1 MAYALYAPCL
11 LIAAISITLKENVI
25 STQHLPLVI
34 AGPIVRKVTSNL
46 CYIWVVTSSADAPS
60 LTLSHDEAPIDGDR
74 QSETICVGTHAF
86 IHLLSFS
93 ASKPFS
99 DCARISYQLH
109 FDNEEQQARWHKE
122 QQALLY
128 TGQSTLSFHFT
139 ETPKTIL
146 HGSCRKPHFHSDD
159 ALAQVDT
166 LHEHAFKQKSSFPDL
181 LLMTGDQIYADDVAG
196 PMLKAI
202 HSVIARLGLFHETL
216 EGAVVSNTQELATH
230 PHGYYEREQLL
241 PQISTNTVLS
251 SLFFGAKKKPVFTSV
266 NAQNHLIGSAEIIAM
281 YLLVWSDTLWAEI
294 TIDNDGIPDKYSATF
309 DKENEALKGFVK
321 QLPQVRRALAHIPTY
336 MIFDDHDVT
345 DDWNLTRG
353 WEQEVYGNPLSKR
366 MIGNALIGYLL
377 CQGWGN
383 APKKVTALI
392 EKVKQSTGEQ
402 GIAQHDEIIDDL
414 LDFDQWHYRLD
425 TTPPIEVLD
434 TRTQRWRSESDMNK
448 PSGLMDWE
456 ALCDFQHSII
466 GKESVIVVSAA
477 PIYGVKVIE
486 AIQKVFTF
494 FGKALTVDAENWMAH
509 KGTANVMLN
518 IFRHYKT
525 PPEFIILSGD
535 VHYSFVY
542 DVRLRFRRNSPH
554 ITQFTCSGLK
564 NAFPDGLIKWLD
576 RLNRILYRSKSPLNL
591 FTRRRNMSV
600 KAREPSMGYGELFN
614 GCAIGVLKIS
624 HKNTDVQCK
633 ALLSN
638 GKEVEFPT
646 SKND

>member
-1 MAYALYAPCL
+1 MP
-11 LIAAISITLKENVI
+11 
-25 STQHLPLVI
+25 QVI
-34 AGPIVRKVTSNL
+34 AGPIVRKVTSTE
-46 CYIWVVTSSADAPS
+46 CHIWVVTSNADSPALNLSANEVVVS
-60 LTLSHDEAPIDGDR
+60 GNCQR
-74 QSETICVGTHAF
+74 ETIRVGKYAF
-86 IHLLSFS
+86 IHLLSFTS
-93 ASKPFS
+93 SEPFEDTARIGYSLSFS
-99 DCARISYQLH
+99 DDA
-109 FDNEEQQARWHKE
+109 QQASWENE
-122 QQALLY
+122 QRGLLY
-128 TGQSTLSFHFT
+128 DGQSSLCFHYT
-139 ETPKTIL
+139 ETPETIL

-159 ALAQVDT
+159 ALAQVDV
-166 LHEHAFKQKSSFPDL
+166 LHKNAFKKQNDFPDL

-202 HSVIARLGLFHETL
+202 HSVIDRLGLYHEAL
-216 EGAVVSNTQELATH
+216 EGAVVTNTNELATH
-230 PHGYYEREQLL
+230 EHGYYEREQLL
-241 PQISTNTVLS
+241 PQIATNTVLS
-251 SLFFGAKKKPVFTSV
+251 SIFFGAKKKPVFTSV

-281 YLLVWSDTLWAEI
+281 YLLVWSDTLWADI
-294 TIDNDGIPDKYSATF
+294 NIDKDGIPPKYHVIF
-309 DKENEALKGFVK
+309 DKEHEALNGFVK

-383 APKKVTALI
+383 APKKVAPLI
-392 EKVKQSTGEQ
+392 AKVQESMGES
-402 GIAQHDEIIDDL
+402 GLNSHDEIIDEL

-434 TRTQRWRSESDMNK
+434 TRTQRWRSESNMNK

-509 KGTANVMLN
+509 KGTANVILN

-525 PPEFIILSGD
+525 PPDFIILSGD

-576 RLNRILYRSKSPLNL
+576 RLNRVLYRSKSPLNL

-600 KAREPSMGYGELFN
+600 KAREPSLGYGELFN

-624 HKNTDVQCK
+624 QKNTDVQCK

-638 GKEVEFPT
+638 GKEVEFPA
-646 SKND
+646 SKDD

>member
-1 MAYALYAPCL
+1 MP
-11 LIAAISITLKENVI
+11 
-25 STQHLPLVI
+25 QVI
-34 AGPIVRKVTSNL
+34 AGPIVRKVTSTE
-46 CYIWVVTSSADAPS
+46 CHIWVVTSNADSPTLNLSANEVVVS
-60 LTLSHDEAPIDGDR
+60 GNCQR
-74 QSETICVGTHAF
+74 ETIRVGKYAF
-86 IHLLSFS
+86 IHLLSFTS
-93 ASKPFS
+93 SEPFEDTARIGYSLSFS
-99 DCARISYQLH
+99 DDA
-109 FDNEEQQARWHKE
+109 QQASWENE
-122 QQALLY
+122 QRGLLY
-128 TGQSTLSFHFT
+128 DGQPSLCFHYT
-139 ETPKTIL
+139 ETPETIL

-159 ALAQVDT
+159 ALAQVDV
-166 LHEHAFKQKSSFPDL
+166 LHKIAFKKQNDFPDL

-202 HSVIARLGLFHETL
+202 HSVIDRLGLYHEAL
-216 EGAVVSNTQELATH
+216 EGAVVTNTNELATH
-230 PHGYYEREQLL
+230 EHGYYEREQLL
-241 PQISTNTVLS
+241 PQIATNTVLS
-251 SLFFGAKKKPVFTSV
+251 SIFFGAKKKPVFTSV

-281 YLLVWSDTLWAEI
+281 YLLVWSDTLWADI
-294 TIDNDGIPDKYSATF
+294 NIDKDGIPPKYHAIF
-309 DKENEALKGFVK
+309 DKEHEALNGFVK

-383 APKKVTALI
+383 APKKVAPLI
-392 EKVKQSTGEQ
+392 AKVQESMGES
-402 GIAQHDEIIDDL
+402 GLNSHDEIIDDL
-414 LDFDQWHYRLD
+414 LAFDQWHYRLD

-434 TRTQRWRSESDMNK
+434 TRTQRWRSESNMNK

-509 KGTANVMLN
+509 KGTANVILN

-525 PPEFIILSGD
+525 PPDFIILSGD

-576 RLNRILYRSKSPLNL
+576 RLNRVLYRSKSPLNL

-600 KAREPSMGYGELFN
+600 KAREPSLGYGELFN

-624 HKNTDVQCK
+624 QKNTDVQCK

-638 GKEVEFPT
+638 GKEVEFPA
-646 SKND
+646 SKDD

>member
-1 MAYALYAPCL
+1 MP
-11 LIAAISITLKENVI
+11 
-25 STQHLPLVI
+25 QVI
-34 AGPIVRKVTSNL
+34 AGPIVRKVTSTE
-46 CYIWVVTSSADAPS
+46 CHIWVVTSNADSPALNLSANEVVVS
-60 LTLSHDEAPIDGDR
+60 GNCQR
-74 QSETICVGTHAF
+74 ETIRVGKYAF
-86 IHLLSFS
+86 IHLLSFTS
-93 ASKPFS
+93 SEPFEDTARIGYSLSFS
-99 DCARISYQLH
+99 DDA
-109 FDNEEQQARWHKE
+109 QQASWENE
-122 QQALLY
+122 QRGLLY
-128 TGQSTLSFHFT
+128 DGQPSLCFHYT
-139 ETPKTIL
+139 ETPETIL

-159 ALAQVDT
+159 ALAQVDV
-166 LHEHAFKQKSSFPDL
+166 LHKNAFKKQNDFPDL

-202 HSVIARLGLFHETL
+202 HSVIDRLGLYHEAL
-216 EGAVVSNTQELATH
+216 EGAVVTNTNELATH
-230 PHGYYEREQLL
+230 EHGYYEREQLL
-241 PQISTNTVLS
+241 PQIATNTVLS
-251 SLFFGAKKKPVFTSV
+251 SIFFGAKKKPVFTSV

-281 YLLVWSDTLWAEI
+281 YLLVWSDTLWADI
-294 TIDNDGIPDKYSATF
+294 NIDKDGIPPKYHAIF
-309 DKENEALKGFVK
+309 DKEHEALNGFVK

-383 APKKVTALI
+383 APKKVAPLI
-392 EKVKQSTGEQ
+392 AKVQESMGES
-402 GIAQHDEIIDDL
+402 GLNSHDEIIDDL

-434 TRTQRWRSESDMNK
+434 TRTQRWRSESNMNK

-509 KGTANVMLN
+509 KGTANVILN

-525 PPEFIILSGD
+525 PPDFIILSGD

-576 RLNRILYRSKSPLNL
+576 RLNRVLYRSKSPLNL

-600 KAREPSMGYGELFN
+600 KAREPSLGYGELFN

-624 HKNTDVQCK
+624 QKNTDVQCK

-638 GKEVEFPT
+638 GNEVEFPA
-646 SKND
+646 SKDD

>member
-1 MAYALYAPCL
+1 
-11 LIAAISITLKENVI
+11 
-25 STQHLPLVI
+25 
-34 AGPIVRKVTSNL
+34 VTSTE
-46 CYIWVVTSSADAPS
+46 CHIWVVTSNADSPALNLSANEVVVS
-60 LTLSHDEAPIDGDR
+60 GNCQR
-74 QSETICVGTHAF
+74 ETIRVGKYAF
-86 IHLLSFS
+86 IHLLSFTS
-93 ASKPFS
+93 SEPFEDTARIGYSLSFS
-99 DCARISYQLH
+99 DDA
-109 FDNEEQQARWHKE
+109 QQASWEVE
-122 QQALLY
+122 QRGLLY
-128 TGQSTLSFHFT
+128 DGQSSLCFHYT
-139 ETPKTIL
+139 ETPETIL

-159 ALAQVDT
+159 ALAQVDV
-166 LHEHAFKQKSSFPDL
+166 LHKNAFKKQNDFPDL

-202 HSVIARLGLFHETL
+202 HSVIDRLGLYHEAL
-216 EGAVVSNTQELATH
+216 EGAVVTNTNELATH
-230 PHGYYEREQLL
+230 EHGYYEREQLL
-241 PQISTNTVLS
+241 PQIATNTVLS
-251 SLFFGAKKKPVFTSV
+251 SIFFGAKKKPVFTSV

-281 YLLVWSDTLWAEI
+281 YLLVWSDTLWADI
-294 TIDNDGIPDKYSATF
+294 NIDKDGIPPKYHAIF
-309 DKENEALKGFVK
+309 DKEHEALNGFVK

-383 APKKVTALI
+383 APKKVAPLI
-392 EKVKQSTGEQ
+392 AKVQESMGES
-402 GIAQHDEIIDDL
+402 GLNSHDEIIDDL

-434 TRTQRWRSESDMNK
+434 TRTQRWRSESNMNK

-466 GKESVIVVSAA
+466 GKKSVIVVSAA

-509 KGTANVMLN
+509 KGTANVILN

-525 PPEFIILSGD
+525 PPDFIILSGD

-576 RLNRILYRSKSPLNL
+576 RLNRVLYRSKSPLNL

-600 KAREPSMGYGELFN
+600 KAREPSLGYGELFN

-624 HKNTDVQCK
+624 QKNTDVQCK

-638 GKEVEFPT
+638 GKEVEFPA
-646 SKND
+646 SKDD

>member
-1 MAYALYAPCL
+1 
-11 LIAAISITLKENVI
+11 
-25 STQHLPLVI
+25 
-34 AGPIVRKVTSNL
+34 VTSTE
-46 CYIWVVTSSADAPS
+46 CHIWVVTSNADSPTLNLSANEVVVS
-60 LTLSHDEAPIDGDR
+60 GNCQR
-74 QSETICVGTHAF
+74 ETIRVGKYAF
-86 IHLLSFS
+86 IHLLSFTS
-93 ASKPFS
+93 SEPFEDTARIGYSLSFS
-99 DCARISYQLH
+99 DDA
-109 FDNEEQQARWHKE
+109 QQASWENE
-122 QQALLY
+122 QRGLLY
-128 TGQSTLSFHFT
+128 DGQSSLCFHYT
-139 ETPKTIL
+139 ETPETIL

-159 ALAQVDT
+159 ALAQVDV
-166 LHEHAFKQKSSFPDL
+166 LHKIAFKKQNDFPDL

-202 HSVIARLGLFHETL
+202 HSVIDRLGLYHEAL
-216 EGAVVSNTQELATH
+216 EGAVVTNTNELATH
-230 PHGYYEREQLL
+230 EHGYYEREQLL
-241 PQISTNTVLS
+241 PQIATNTVLS
-251 SLFFGAKKKPVFTSV
+251 SIFFGAKKKPVFTSV

-281 YLLVWSDTLWAEI
+281 YLLVWSDTLWADI
-294 TIDNDGIPDKYSATF
+294 NIDKDGIPPKYHAIF
-309 DKENEALKGFVK
+309 DKEHEALNGFVK

-383 APKKVTALI
+383 APKKVAPLI
-392 EKVKQSTGEQ
+392 AKVQESMGES
-402 GIAQHDEIIDDL
+402 GLNSHDEIIDEL

-434 TRTQRWRSESDMNK
+434 TRTQRWRSESNMNK

-509 KGTANVMLN
+509 KGTANVILN

-525 PPEFIILSGD
+525 PPDFIILSGD

-576 RLNRILYRSKSPLNL
+576 RLNRVLYRSKSPLNL

-600 KAREPSMGYGELFN
+600 KAREPSLGYGELFN

-624 HKNTDVQCK
+624 QKNTDVQCK

-638 GKEVEFPT
+638 GKEVEFPA
-646 SKND
+646 SKDD

>member
-1 MAYALYAPCL
+1 M
-11 LIAAISITLKENVI
+11 T
-25 STQHLPLVI
+25 STECH
-34 AGPIVRKVTSNL
+34 
-46 CYIWVVTSSADAPS
+46 IWVVTSNADSPTLNLSANEVVVS
-60 LTLSHDEAPIDGDR
+60 GNCQR
-74 QSETICVGTHAF
+74 ETIRVGKYAF
-86 IHLLSFS
+86 IHLLSFTS
-93 ASKPFS
+93 SEPFEDTARIGYSLSFS
-99 DCARISYQLH
+99 DDA
-109 FDNEEQQARWHKE
+109 QQASWENE
-122 QQALLY
+122 QRGLLY
-128 TGQSTLSFHFT
+128 DGQSSLCFHYT
-139 ETPKTIL
+139 ETPETIL

-159 ALAQVDT
+159 ALAQVDV
-166 LHEHAFKQKSSFPDL
+166 LHKNAFKKENDFPDL

-202 HSVIARLGLFHETL
+202 HSVIDRLGLYHEAL
-216 EGAVVSNTQELATH
+216 EGAVVTNTNELATH
-230 PHGYYEREQLL
+230 EHGYYEREQLL
-241 PQISTNTVLS
+241 PQIATNTVLS
-251 SLFFGAKKKPVFTSV
+251 SIFFGAKKKPVFTSV

-281 YLLVWSDTLWAEI
+281 YLLVWSDTLWADI
-294 TIDNDGIPDKYSATF
+294 NIDKDGIPPKYHAIF
-309 DKENEALKGFVK
+309 DKEHEALNGFVK

-383 APKKVTALI
+383 APKKVAPLI
-392 EKVKQSTGEQ
+392 AKVQESMGES
-402 GIAQHDEIIDDL
+402 GLNSHDEIIDEL

-434 TRTQRWRSESDMNK
+434 TRTQRWRSESNMNK

-509 KGTANVMLN
+509 KGTANVILN

-525 PPEFIILSGD
+525 PPDFIILSGD

-576 RLNRILYRSKSPLNL
+576 RLNRVLYRSKSPLNL

-600 KAREPSMGYGELFN
+600 KAREPSLGYGELFN

-624 HKNTDVQCK
+624 QKNTDVQCK

-638 GKEVEFPT
+638 GKEVEFPA
-646 SKND
+646 SKDD

>member
-1 MAYALYAPCL
+1 M
-11 LIAAISITLKENVI
+11 T
-25 STQHLPLVI
+25 STECH
-34 AGPIVRKVTSNL
+34 
-46 CYIWVVTSSADAPS
+46 IWVVTSNADSPTLNLSANEVVVS
-60 LTLSHDEAPIDGDR
+60 GNCQR
-74 QSETICVGTHAF
+74 ETIRVGKYAF
-86 IHLLSFS
+86 IHLLSFTS
-93 ASKPFS
+93 SEPFEDTARIGYSLSFS
-99 DCARISYQLH
+99 DDA
-109 FDNEEQQARWHKE
+109 QQASWENE
-122 QQALLY
+122 QRGLLY
-128 TGQSTLSFHFT
+128 DGQSSLCFHYT
-139 ETPKTIL
+139 ETPETIL

-159 ALAQVDT
+159 ALAQVDV
-166 LHEHAFKQKSSFPDL
+166 LHKIAFKKQNDFPDL

-202 HSVIARLGLFHETL
+202 HSVIDRLGLYHEAL
-216 EGAVVSNTQELATH
+216 EGAVVTNTNELATH
-230 PHGYYEREQLL
+230 EHGYYEREQLL
-241 PQISTNTVLS
+241 PQIATNTVLS
-251 SLFFGAKKKPVFTSV
+251 SIFFGAKKKPVFTSV

-281 YLLVWSDTLWAEI
+281 YLLVWSDTLWADI
-294 TIDNDGIPDKYSATF
+294 NIDKDGIPPKYHAIF
-309 DKENEALKGFVK
+309 DKEHEALNGFVK

-383 APKKVTALI
+383 APKKVAPLI
-392 EKVKQSTGEQ
+392 AKVQESMGES
-402 GIAQHDEIIDDL
+402 GLNSHDEIIDEL

-434 TRTQRWRSESDMNK
+434 TRTQRWRSESNMNK

-509 KGTANVMLN
+509 KGTANVILN

-525 PPEFIILSGD
+525 PPDFIILSGD

-576 RLNRILYRSKSPLNL
+576 RLNRVLYRSKSPLNL

-600 KAREPSMGYGELFN
+600 KAREPSLGYGELFN
-614 GCAIGVLKIS
+614 SCAIGVLKIS
-624 HKNTDVQCK
+624 QKNTDVQCK

-638 GKEVEFPT
+638 GKEVEFPA
-646 SKND
+646 SKDD

>member
-1 MAYALYAPCL
+1 VMQP
-11 LIAAISITLKENVI
+11 
-25 STQHLPLVI
+25 LPVVV
-34 AGPIVRKVTSNL
+34 AGPIVRRVTADK
-46 CYIWVVTSSADAPS
+46 CYVWLVSSVSDDISLSLHLADSA
-60 LTLSHDEAPIDGDR
+60 LSGASDC
-74 QSETICVGTHAF
+74 QSVQVGERAF
-86 IHLLSFS
+86 VHLLSFNS
-93 ASKPFS
+93 ENPFPENK
-99 DCARISYQLH
+99 RIQYNLH
-109 FDNEEQQARWHKE
+109 FTNNDNQQCWHSSL
-122 QQALLY
+122 QQLLY
-128 TGQSTLSFHFT
+128 SNCTSLHFHYT
-139 ETPKTIL
+139 SSPTTIL
-146 HGSCRKPHFHSDD
+146 HGSCRKPHFHDDD

-166 LHEHAFKQKSSFPDL
+166 LHEKAFKSDTNPPDL

-202 HSVIARLGLFHETL
+202 HNTIDLLGLFHETL
-216 EGAVVSNTQELATH
+216 TGAVVPHSSELAEH
-230 PHGYYEREQLL
+230 EFGFYQREQLL
-241 PQISTNTVLS
+241 PQIATNTVLS

-266 NAQNHLIGSAEIIAM
+266 NAQNHLISSAEIFAM
-281 YLLVWSDTLWAEI
+281 YILAWSDALWSHVS
-294 TIDNDGIPDKYSATF
+294 IDKSHVPNKYHNLF
-309 DKENEALKGFVK
+309 DKEHVAIKGFVE
-321 QLPQVRRALAHIPTY
+321 QLPAVRRALAHIPTY

-366 MIGNALIGYLL
+366 MVGNALLGYLI

-383 APKKVTALI
+383 AP
-392 EKVKQSTGEQ
+392 EKVKPLIEQLQSSIQQ
-402 GIAQHDEIIDDL
+402 GKLTKHDSMIDAL
-414 LDFDQWHYRLD
+414 LDFDQWHYRLE
-425 TTPPIEVLD
+425 TSPPIEVLD
-434 TRTQRWRSESDMNK
+434 TRTQRWRSESNMNK

-466 GKESVIVVSAA
+466 GKEAVIVVSAA

-564 NAFPDGLIKWLD
+564 NAFPDNLIKWLD
-576 RLNRILYRSKSPLNL
+576 RMNRVLYRSKSPLNF

-600 KAREPSMGYGELFN
+600 KPRHPSEGYGELFN
-614 GCAIGVLKIS
+614 GCALGVLKIS
-624 HKNTDVQCK
+624 HNGSEVQCK
-633 ALLSN
+633 ALLNN
-638 GKEVEFPT
+638 GKEVEFP
-646 SKND
+646 SSRDD

>member
-1 MAYALYAPCL
+1 M
-11 LIAAISITLKENVI
+11 T
-25 STQHLPLVI
+25 STECH
-34 AGPIVRKVTSNL
+34 
-46 CYIWVVTSSADAPS
+46 IWVVTSNADSPALNLSANEVVVS
-60 LTLSHDEAPIDGDR
+60 GNCQR
-74 QSETICVGTHAF
+74 ETIRVGKYAF
-86 IHLLSFS
+86 IHLLSFTS
-93 ASKPFS
+93 SEPFEDTARIGYSLSFS
-99 DCARISYQLH
+99 DDA
-109 FDNEEQQARWHKE
+109 QQASWENE
-122 QQALLY
+122 QRGLLY
-128 TGQSTLSFHFT
+128 DGQPSLCFHYT
-139 ETPKTIL
+139 ETPETIL

-159 ALAQVDT
+159 ALAQVDV
-166 LHEHAFKQKSSFPDL
+166 LHKNAFKKQNDFPDL

-202 HSVIARLGLFHETL
+202 HSVIDRLGLYHEAL
-216 EGAVVSNTQELATH
+216 EGAVVTNTNELATH
-230 PHGYYEREQLL
+230 EHGYYEREQLL
-241 PQISTNTVLS
+241 PQIATNTVLS
-251 SLFFGAKKKPVFTSV
+251 SIFFGAKKKPVFTSV

-281 YLLVWSDTLWAEI
+281 YLLVWSDTLWADI
-294 TIDNDGIPDKYSATF
+294 NIDKDGIPPKYHAIF
-309 DKENEALKGFVK
+309 DKEHEALNGFVK

-383 APKKVTALI
+383 APKKVAPLI
-392 EKVKQSTGEQ
+392 AKVQESMGES
-402 GIAQHDEIIDDL
+402 GLNSHDEIIDDL

-434 TRTQRWRSESDMNK
+434 TRTQRWRSESNMNK

-477 PIYGVKVIE
+477 PIYGAKVIE

-509 KGTANVMLN
+509 KGTANVILN

-525 PPEFIILSGD
+525 PPDFIILSGD

-576 RLNRILYRSKSPLNL
+576 RLNRVLYRSKSPLNL

-600 KAREPSMGYGELFN
+600 KAREPSLGYGELFN

-624 HKNTDVQCK
+624 QKNTDVQCK

-638 GKEVEFPT
+638 GKEVEFPA
-646 SKND
+646 SKDD

>member
-1 MAYALYAPCL
+1 M
-11 LIAAISITLKENVI
+11 T
-25 STQHLPLVI
+25 STECH
-34 AGPIVRKVTSNL
+34 
-46 CYIWVVTSSADAPS
+46 IWVVTSNADSPTLNLSANEVVVS
-60 LTLSHDEAPIDGDR
+60 GNCQR
-74 QSETICVGTHAF
+74 ETIRVGKYAF
-86 IHLLSFS
+86 IHLLSFTS
-93 ASKPFS
+93 SEPFEDTARIGYSLSFS
-99 DCARISYQLH
+99 DDA
-109 FDNEEQQARWHKE
+109 QQASWENE
-122 QQALLY
+122 QRGLLY
-128 TGQSTLSFHFT
+128 DGQSSLCFHYT
-139 ETPKTIL
+139 ETPETIL

-159 ALAQVDT
+159 ALAQVDV
-166 LHEHAFKQKSSFPDL
+166 LHKNAFKKQNDFPDL

-202 HSVIARLGLFHETL
+202 HSVIDRLGLYHEAL
-216 EGAVVSNTQELATH
+216 EGAVVTNTNELATH
-230 PHGYYEREQLL
+230 EHGYYEREQLL
-241 PQISTNTVLS
+241 PQIATNTVLS
-251 SLFFGAKKKPVFTSV
+251 SIFFGAKKKPVFTSV

-281 YLLVWSDTLWAEI
+281 YLLVWSDTLWADI
-294 TIDNDGIPDKYSATF
+294 NIDKDGIPPKYHAIF
-309 DKENEALKGFVK
+309 DKEHEALNGFVK

-383 APKKVTALI
+383 APKKVAPLI
-392 EKVKQSTGEQ
+392 AKVQESMGES
-402 GIAQHDEIIDDL
+402 GLNSHDELIDDL

-434 TRTQRWRSESDMNK
+434 TRTQRWRSESNMNK

-509 KGTANVMLN
+509 KGTANVILN

-525 PPEFIILSGD
+525 PPDFIILSGD

-576 RLNRILYRSKSPLNL
+576 RLNRVLYRSKSPLNL

-600 KAREPSMGYGELFN
+600 KAREPSLGYGELFN

-624 HKNTDVQCK
+624 QKNTDVQCK

-638 GKEVEFPT
+638 GKEVEFPA
-646 SKND
+646 SKDD

>member
-1 MAYALYAPCL
+1 MP
-11 LIAAISITLKENVI
+11 
-25 STQHLPLVI
+25 QVI
-34 AGPIVRKVTSNL
+34 AGPIVRKVTSTE
-46 CYIWVVTSSADAPS
+46 CHIWVVTSNADSPALNLSANEVVVS
-60 LTLSHDEAPIDGDR
+60 GNCQR
-74 QSETICVGTHAF
+74 ETIRVGKYAF
-86 IHLLSFS
+86 IHLLSFTS
-93 ASKPFS
+93 SEPFEDTARIGYSLSFS
-99 DCARISYQLH
+99 DDA
-109 FDNEEQQARWHKE
+109 QQASWENE
-122 QQALLY
+122 QRGLLY
-128 TGQSTLSFHFT
+128 DGQSSLCFHYT
-139 ETPKTIL
+139 ETPETIL

-159 ALAQVDT
+159 ALAQVDV
-166 LHEHAFKQKSSFPDL
+166 LHKNAFKKQNDFPDL

-202 HSVIARLGLFHETL
+202 HSVIDRLGLYHEAL
-216 EGAVVSNTQELATH
+216 EGAVVTNTNELATH
-230 PHGYYEREQLL
+230 EHGYYEREQLL
-241 PQISTNTVLS
+241 PQIATNTVLS
-251 SLFFGAKKKPVFTSV
+251 SIFFGAKKKPVFTSV

-281 YLLVWSDTLWAEI
+281 YLLVWSDTLWADI
-294 TIDNDGIPDKYSATF
+294 NIDKDGIPPKYHAIF
-309 DKENEALKGFVK
+309 DKEHEALNGFVK

-383 APKKVTALI
+383 APKKVAPLI
-392 EKVKQSTGEQ
+392 AKVQESMGES
-402 GIAQHDEIIDDL
+402 GLNSHDEIIDDL

-434 TRTQRWRSESDMNK
+434 TRTQRWRSESNMNK

-466 GKESVIVVSAA
+466 GKKSVIVVSAA

-509 KGTANVMLN
+509 KGTANVILN

-525 PPEFIILSGD
+525 PPDFIILSGD

-576 RLNRILYRSKSPLNL
+576 RLNRVLYRSKSPLNL

-600 KAREPSMGYGELFN
+600 KAREPSLGYGELFN

-624 HKNTDVQCK
+624 QKTTDVQCK

-638 GKEVEFPT
+638 GKEVEFPA
-646 SKND
+646 SKDD

>member
-1 MAYALYAPCL
+1 M
-11 LIAAISITLKENVI
+11 T
-25 STQHLPLVI
+25 STECH
-34 AGPIVRKVTSNL
+34 
-46 CYIWVVTSSADAPS
+46 IWVVTSNADSPTLNLSANEVVVS
-60 LTLSHDEAPIDGDR
+60 GNCQR
-74 QSETICVGTHAF
+74 ETIRVGKYAF
-86 IHLLSFS
+86 IHLLSFTS
-93 ASKPFS
+93 SEPFEDTARIGYSLSFS
-99 DCARISYQLH
+99 DDA
-109 FDNEEQQARWHKE
+109 QQASWENE
-122 QQALLY
+122 QRGLLY
-128 TGQSTLSFHFT
+128 DGQSSLCFHYT
-139 ETPKTIL
+139 ETPETIL

-159 ALAQVDT
+159 ALAQVDV
-166 LHEHAFKQKSSFPDL
+166 LHKNAFKKENDFPDL

-202 HSVIARLGLFHETL
+202 HSVIDRLGLYHEAL
-216 EGAVVSNTQELATH
+216 EGAVVTNTNELATH
-230 PHGYYEREQLL
+230 EHGYYEREQLL
-241 PQISTNTVLS
+241 PQIATNTVLS
-251 SLFFGAKKKPVFTSV
+251 SIFFGAKKKPVFTSV

-281 YLLVWSDTLWAEI
+281 YLLVWSDTLWADI
-294 TIDNDGIPDKYSATF
+294 NIDKDGIPPKYHAIF
-309 DKENEALKGFVK
+309 DKEHEALNGFVK

-383 APKKVTALI
+383 APKKVAPLI
-392 EKVKQSTGEQ
+392 AKVQESMGES
-402 GIAQHDEIIDDL
+402 GLNSHDEIIDDL

-434 TRTQRWRSESDMNK
+434 TRTQRWRSESNMNK

-509 KGTANVMLN
+509 KGTANVILN

-525 PPEFIILSGD
+525 PPDFIILSGD

-576 RLNRILYRSKSPLNL
+576 RLNRVLYRSKSPLNL

-600 KAREPSMGYGELFN
+600 KAREPSLGYGELFN

-624 HKNTDVQCK
+624 QKNTDVQCK

-638 GKEVEFPT
+638 GNEVEFPA
-646 SKND
+646 SKDD

>member
-1 MAYALYAPCL
+1 M
-11 LIAAISITLKENVI
+11 T
-25 STQHLPLVI
+25 STECH
-34 AGPIVRKVTSNL
+34 
-46 CYIWVVTSSADAPS
+46 IWVVTSNADSPTLNLSANEVVVS
-60 LTLSHDEAPIDGDR
+60 GNCQR
-74 QSETICVGTHAF
+74 ETIRVGKYAF
-86 IHLLSFS
+86 IHLLSFTS
-93 ASKPFS
+93 SEPFKDTARIGYSLSFS
-99 DCARISYQLH
+99 DDA
-109 FDNEEQQARWHKE
+109 QQASWENE
-122 QQALLY
+122 QRGLLY
-128 TGQSTLSFHFT
+128 DGQSSLCFHYT
-139 ETPKTIL
+139 ETPETIL

-159 ALAQVDT
+159 ALAQVDV
-166 LHEHAFKQKSSFPDL
+166 LHKNAFKKENDFPDL

-202 HSVIARLGLFHETL
+202 HSVIDRLGLYHEAL
-216 EGAVVSNTQELATH
+216 EGAVVTNTNELATH
-230 PHGYYEREQLL
+230 EHGYYEREQLL
-241 PQISTNTVLS
+241 PQIATNTVLS
-251 SLFFGAKKKPVFTSV
+251 SIFFGAKKKPVFTSV

-281 YLLVWSDTLWAEI
+281 YLLVWSDTLWADI
-294 TIDNDGIPDKYSATF
+294 NIDKDGIPPKYHAIF
-309 DKENEALKGFVK
+309 DKEHEALNGFVK

-383 APKKVTALI
+383 APKKVAPLI
-392 EKVKQSTGEQ
+392 AKVQESMGES
-402 GIAQHDEIIDDL
+402 GLNSHDEIIDDL

-434 TRTQRWRSESDMNK
+434 TRTQRWRSESNMNK

-509 KGTANVMLN
+509 KGTANVILN

-525 PPEFIILSGD
+525 PPDFIILSGD

-576 RLNRILYRSKSPLNL
+576 RLNRVLYRSKSPLNL

-600 KAREPSMGYGELFN
+600 KAREPSLGYGELFN

-624 HKNTDVQCK
+624 QKTTDVQCK

-638 GKEVEFPT
+638 GKEVEFPA
-646 SKND
+646 SKDD

>member
-1 MAYALYAPCL
+1 MP
-11 LIAAISITLKENVI
+11 
-25 STQHLPLVI
+25 QVI
-34 AGPIVRKVTSNL
+34 AGPIVRKVTSTE
-46 CYIWVVTSSADAPS
+46 CHIWVVTSNADSPALNLSANEVVVS
-60 LTLSHDEAPIDGDR
+60 GNCQR
-74 QSETICVGTHAF
+74 ETIRVGKYAF
-86 IHLLSFS
+86 IHLLSFTS
-93 ASKPFS
+93 SEPFEDTARIGYSLSFS
-99 DCARISYQLH
+99 DDA
-109 FDNEEQQARWHKE
+109 QQASWENE
-122 QQALLY
+122 QRGLLY
-128 TGQSTLSFHFT
+128 DGQSSLCFHYT
-139 ETPKTIL
+139 ETPETIL

-159 ALAQVDT
+159 ALAQVDV
-166 LHEHAFKQKSSFPDL
+166 LHKNAFKKQNDFPDL

-202 HSVIARLGLFHETL
+202 HSVIDRLGLYHEAL
-216 EGAVVSNTQELATH
+216 EGAVVTNTNELATH
-230 PHGYYEREQLL
+230 EHGYYEREQLL
-241 PQISTNTVLS
+241 PQIATNTVLS
-251 SLFFGAKKKPVFTSV
+251 SIFFGAKKKPVFTSV

-281 YLLVWSDTLWAEI
+281 YLLVWSDTLLADI
-294 TIDNDGIPDKYSATF
+294 NIDKDGIPPKYHAIF
-309 DKENEALKGFVK
+309 DKEHEALNGFVK

-353 WEQEVYGNPLSKR
+353 CEQEVYGNPLSKR

-383 APKKVTALI
+383 APKKVAPLI
-392 EKVKQSTGEQ
+392 AKVQESMGES
-402 GIAQHDEIIDDL
+402 GLNSHDEIIDDL

-434 TRTQRWRSESDMNK
+434 TRTQRWRSESNMNK

-509 KGTANVMLN
+509 KGTANVILN

-525 PPEFIILSGD
+525 PPDFIILSGD

-576 RLNRILYRSKSPLNL
+576 RLNRVLYRSKSPLNL

-600 KAREPSMGYGELFN
+600 KAREPSLGYGELFN

-624 HKNTDVQCK
+624 QKNTDVQCK

-638 GKEVEFPT
+638 GKEVEFPA
-646 SKND
+646 SKDD

>member
-1 MAYALYAPCL
+1 
-11 LIAAISITLKENVI
+11 
-25 STQHLPLVI
+25 
-34 AGPIVRKVTSNL
+34 VTSTE
-46 CYIWVVTSSADAPS
+46 CHIWVVTSNADSPALNLSANEVVVS
-60 LTLSHDEAPIDGDR
+60 GNCQR
-74 QSETICVGTHAF
+74 ETIRVGKYAF
-86 IHLLSFS
+86 IHLLSFTS
-93 ASKPFS
+93 SEPFEDTARIGYSLSFS
-99 DCARISYQLH
+99 DDA
-109 FDNEEQQARWHKE
+109 QQASWENE
-122 QQALLY
+122 QRGLLY
-128 TGQSTLSFHFT
+128 DGQPSLCFHYT
-139 ETPKTIL
+139 ETPETIL

-159 ALAQVDT
+159 ALAQVDV
-166 LHEHAFKQKSSFPDL
+166 LHKNAFKKQNDFPDL

-202 HSVIARLGLFHETL
+202 HSVIDRLGLYHEAL
-216 EGAVVSNTQELATH
+216 EGAVVTNTNELATH
-230 PHGYYEREQLL
+230 EHGYYEREQLL
-241 PQISTNTVLS
+241 PQIATNTVLS
-251 SLFFGAKKKPVFTSV
+251 SIFFGAKKKPVFTSV

-281 YLLVWSDTLWAEI
+281 YLLVWSDTLWADI
-294 TIDNDGIPDKYSATF
+294 NIDKDGIPPKYHAIF
-309 DKENEALKGFVK
+309 DKEHEALNGFVK

-383 APKKVTALI
+383 APKKVAPLI
-392 EKVKQSTGEQ
+392 AKVQESMGES
-402 GIAQHDEIIDDL
+402 GLNSHDEIIDDL

-434 TRTQRWRSESDMNK
+434 TRTQRWRSESNMNK

-466 GKESVIVVSAA
+466 GKKSVIVVSAA

-509 KGTANVMLN
+509 KGTANVILN

-525 PPEFIILSGD
+525 PPDFIILSGD

-576 RLNRILYRSKSPLNL
+576 RLNRVLYRSKSPLNL

-600 KAREPSMGYGELFN
+600 KAREPSLGYGELFN

-624 HKNTDVQCK
+624 QKNTDVQCK

-638 GKEVEFPT
+638 GKEVEFPA
-646 SKND
+646 SKDD

>member
-1 MAYALYAPCL
+1 MP
-11 LIAAISITLKENVI
+11 
-25 STQHLPLVI
+25 QVI
-34 AGPIVRKVTSNL
+34 AGPIVRKVTSTE
-46 CYIWVVTSSADAPS
+46 CHIWVVTSNADSPTLNLSANEVVVS
-60 LTLSHDEAPIDGDR
+60 GNCQR
-74 QSETICVGTHAF
+74 ETIRVGKYAF
-86 IHLLSFS
+86 IHLLSFTS
-93 ASKPFS
+93 SEPFEDTARIGYSLSFS
-99 DCARISYQLH
+99 DDA
-109 FDNEEQQARWHKE
+109 QQASWENE
-122 QQALLY
+122 QRGLLY
-128 TGQSTLSFHFT
+128 DGQSSLCFHYT
-139 ETPKTIL
+139 ETPETIL

-159 ALAQVDT
+159 ALAQVDV
-166 LHEHAFKQKSSFPDL
+166 LHKNAFKKQNDFPDL

-202 HSVIARLGLFHETL
+202 HSVIDRLGLYHEAL
-216 EGAVVSNTQELATH
+216 EGAVVTNTNELATH
-230 PHGYYEREQLL
+230 EHGYYEREQLL
-241 PQISTNTVLS
+241 PQIATNTVLS
-251 SLFFGAKKKPVFTSV
+251 SIFFGAKKKPVFTSV

-281 YLLVWSDTLWAEI
+281 YLLVWSDTLWADI
-294 TIDNDGIPDKYSATF
+294 NIDKDGIPPKYHAIF
-309 DKENEALKGFVK
+309 DKEHEALNGFVK

-383 APKKVTALI
+383 APKKVAPLI
-392 EKVKQSTGEQ
+392 AKVQESMGES
-402 GIAQHDEIIDDL
+402 GLKSHDEIIDDL

-434 TRTQRWRSESDMNK
+434 TRTQRWRSEYNMNK

-509 KGTANVMLN
+509 KGTANVILN

-525 PPEFIILSGD
+525 PPDFIILSGD

-576 RLNRILYRSKSPLNL
+576 RLNRVLYRSKSPLNL

-600 KAREPSMGYGELFN
+600 KAREPSLGYGELFN

-624 HKNTDVQCK
+624 QKNTDVQCK

-638 GKEVEFPT
+638 GKEVEFPA
-646 SKND
+646 SKDD

>member
-1 MAYALYAPCL
+1 MP
-11 LIAAISITLKENVI
+11 
-25 STQHLPLVI
+25 QVI
-34 AGPIVRKVTSNL
+34 AGPIVRKVTSTE
-46 CYIWVVTSSADAPS
+46 CHIWVVTSNADSPTLNLSANEVVVS
-60 LTLSHDEAPIDGDR
+60 GNCQR
-74 QSETICVGTHAF
+74 ETIRVGKYAF
-86 IHLLSFS
+86 IHLLSFTS
-93 ASKPFS
+93 SEPFEDTARIGYSLSFS
-99 DCARISYQLH
+99 DDA
-109 FDNEEQQARWHKE
+109 QQASWENE
-122 QQALLY
+122 QRGLLY
-128 TGQSTLSFHFT
+128 DGQSSLCFHYT
-139 ETPKTIL
+139 ETPETIL

-159 ALAQVDT
+159 ALAQVDV
-166 LHEHAFKQKSSFPDL
+166 LHKNAFKKQNDFPDL

-202 HSVIARLGLFHETL
+202 HSVIDRLGLYHEAL
-216 EGAVVSNTQELATH
+216 EGAVVTNTNELATH
-230 PHGYYEREQLL
+230 EHGYYEREQLL
-241 PQISTNTVLS
+241 PQIATNTVLS
-251 SLFFGAKKKPVFTSV
+251 SIFFGAKKKPVFTSV

-281 YLLVWSDTLWAEI
+281 YLLVWSDTLWADI
-294 TIDNDGIPDKYSATF
+294 NIDKDGIPPKYHAIF
-309 DKENEALKGFVK
+309 DKEHESLNGFVK

-383 APKKVTALI
+383 APKKVAPLI
-392 EKVKQSTGEQ
+392 AKVQESMGES
-402 GIAQHDEIIDDL
+402 GLNSHDEIIDEL

-434 TRTQRWRSESDMNK
+434 TRTQRWRSESNMNK

-509 KGTANVMLN
+509 KGTANVILN

-525 PPEFIILSGD
+525 PPDFIILSGD

-576 RLNRILYRSKSPLNL
+576 RLNRVLYRSKSPLNL

-600 KAREPSMGYGELFN
+600 KAREPSLGYGELFN

-624 HKNTDVQCK
+624 QKNTDVQCK

-638 GKEVEFPT
+638 GNEVEFPA
-646 SKND
+646 SKDD

>member
-1 MAYALYAPCL
+1 MP
-11 LIAAISITLKENVI
+11 
-25 STQHLPLVI
+25 QVI
-34 AGPIVRKVTSNL
+34 AGPIVRKVTSTE
-46 CYIWVVTSSADAPS
+46 CHIWVVTSNADSPALNLSANEVVVS
-60 LTLSHDEAPIDGDR
+60 GNCQR
-74 QSETICVGTHAF
+74 ETIRVGKYAF
-86 IHLLSFS
+86 IHLLSFTS
-93 ASKPFS
+93 SEPFEDTARIGYSLSFS
-99 DCARISYQLH
+99 DDA
-109 FDNEEQQARWHKE
+109 QQASWENE
-122 QQALLY
+122 QRGLLY
-128 TGQSTLSFHFT
+128 DGQSSLCFHYT
-139 ETPKTIL
+139 ETPETIL

-159 ALAQVDT
+159 ALAQVDV
-166 LHEHAFKQKSSFPDL
+166 LHKNAFKKQNDFPDL

-202 HSVIARLGLFHETL
+202 HSVIDRLGLYHEAL
-216 EGAVVSNTQELATH
+216 EGAVVTNTNELATH
-230 PHGYYEREQLL
+230 EHGYYEREQLL
-241 PQISTNTVLS
+241 PQIATNTVLS
-251 SLFFGAKKKPVFTSV
+251 SIFFGAKKKPVFTSV

-281 YLLVWSDTLWAEI
+281 YLLVWSDTLWADI
-294 TIDNDGIPDKYSATF
+294 NIDKDGIPPKYHAIF
-309 DKENEALKGFVK
+309 DKEHEALNGFVK

-383 APKKVTALI
+383 APKKVAPLI
-392 EKVKQSTGEQ
+392 AKVQKSMGES
-402 GIAQHDEIIDDL
+402 GLNSHDEIIDDL

-434 TRTQRWRSESDMNK
+434 TRTQRWRSESNMNK

-466 GKESVIVVSAA
+466 GKKSVIVVSAA

-509 KGTANVMLN
+509 KGTANVILN

-525 PPEFIILSGD
+525 PPDFIILSGD

-576 RLNRILYRSKSPLNL
+576 RLNRVLYRSKSPLNL

-600 KAREPSMGYGELFN
+600 KAREPSLGYGELFN

-624 HKNTDVQCK
+624 QKNTDVQCK

-638 GKEVEFPT
+638 GKEVEFPA
-646 SKND
+646 SKDD

>member
-1 MAYALYAPCL
+1 MP
-11 LIAAISITLKENVI
+11 
-25 STQHLPLVI
+25 QVI
-34 AGPIVRKVTSNL
+34 AGPIVRKVTSTE
-46 CYIWVVTSSADAPS
+46 CHIWVVTSNADSPALNLSANEVVVS
-60 LTLSHDEAPIDGDR
+60 GNCQR
-74 QSETICVGTHAF
+74 ETIRVGKYAF
-86 IHLLSFS
+86 IHLLSFTS
-93 ASKPFS
+93 SEPFEDTARIGYSLSFS
-99 DCARISYQLH
+99 DDA
-109 FDNEEQQARWHKE
+109 QQASWENE
-122 QQALLY
+122 QRGLLY
-128 TGQSTLSFHFT
+128 DGQSSLCFHYT
-139 ETPKTIL
+139 ETPETIL

-159 ALAQVDT
+159 ALAQVDV
-166 LHEHAFKQKSSFPDL
+166 LHKNAFKKQNDFPDL

-202 HSVIARLGLFHETL
+202 HSVIDRLGLYHEAL
-216 EGAVVSNTQELATH
+216 EGAVVTNTNELATH
-230 PHGYYEREQLL
+230 EHGYYEREQLL
-241 PQISTNTVLS
+241 PQIATNTVLS
-251 SLFFGAKKKPVFTSV
+251 SIFFGAKKKPVFTSV

-281 YLLVWSDTLWAEI
+281 YLLVWSDTLWADI
-294 TIDNDGIPDKYSATF
+294 NIDKDGIPPKYHAIF
-309 DKENEALKGFVK
+309 DKEHEALNGFVK

-383 APKKVTALI
+383 APKKVAPLI
-392 EKVKQSTGEQ
+392 AKVQESMGES
-402 GIAQHDEIIDDL
+402 GLNSHDELIDDL

-434 TRTQRWRSESDMNK
+434 TRTQRWRSESNMNK

-509 KGTANVMLN
+509 KGTANVILN

-525 PPEFIILSGD
+525 PPDFIILSGD

-576 RLNRILYRSKSPLNL
+576 RLNRVLYRSKSPLNL

-600 KAREPSMGYGELFN
+600 KAREPSLGYGELFN

-624 HKNTDVQCK
+624 QKNTDVQCK

-638 GKEVEFPT
+638 GKEVEFPA
-646 SKND
+646 SKDD

>member
-1 MAYALYAPCL
+1 M
-11 LIAAISITLKENVI
+11 SEESVI
-25 STQHLPLVI
+25 STQQLPQVI
-34 AGPIVRKVTSNL
+34 AGPIVRKVTSNSCHVWL
-46 CYIWVVTSSADAPS
+46 VSSNADAPS
-60 LTLSHDEAPIDGDR
+60 LSLSHGDSVLAGDS
-74 QSETICVGTHAF
+74 QSDTVRVGKHAF
-86 IHLLSFS
+86 IHLVTFS
-93 ASKPFS
+93 ASTSFE
-99 DCARISYQLH
+99 DRERINYKLIFNDH
-109 FDNEEQQARWHKE
+109 QQQNAWEKE
-122 QQALLY
+122 QRALLY
-128 TGQSTLSFHFT
+128 KDQASLSFHYT
-139 ETPKTIL
+139 GTPETIL
-146 HGSCRKPHFHSDD
+146 HGSCRKPHFHGDD
-159 ALAQVDT
+159 ALVQVDN
-166 LHEHAFKQKSSFPDL
+166 LHKIAFEENASFPDL

-202 HSVIARLGLFHETL
+202 HCVIARLGLYHEAL
-216 EGAVVSNTQELATH
+216 EGAVVNNTSDLATH
-230 PHGYYEREQLL
+230 EHGFYEREQLL
-241 PQISTNTVLS
+241 PQIATNTVLS
-251 SLFFGAKKKPVFTSV
+251 SIFFGAKKKPVFTSV

-281 YLLVWSDTLWAEI
+281 YLLVWSDTLWPDI
-294 TIDNDGIPDKYSATF
+294 VIDKDGIPEKYNAIF
-309 DKENEALKGFVK
+309 DKENEALTGFVK
-321 QLPQVRRALAHIPTY
+321 PLLQVRRALAHVPTY

-383 APKKVTALI
+383 APEKVTSLI
-392 EKVKQSTGEQ
+392 QKVKASLDKQ
-402 GIAQHDEIIDDL
+402 GLAAHNEIVDEL
-414 LDFDQWHYRLD
+414 LDFDQWHYRID

-434 TRTQRWRSESDMNK
+434 TRTQRWRSESNMNK

-509 KGTANVMLN
+509 KGTANVILN

-576 RLNRILYRSKSPLNL
+576 RLNRVLYRSKSPLNV

-624 HKNTDVQCK
+624 QKNTDVQCK

-646 SKND
+646 SKDD

>member
-1 MAYALYAPCL
+1 MP
-11 LIAAISITLKENVI
+11 
-25 STQHLPLVI
+25 QVI
-34 AGPIVRKVTSNL
+34 AGPIVRKVTSTE
-46 CYIWVVTSSADAPS
+46 CHIWVVTSNADSPTLNLSANEVVVS
-60 LTLSHDEAPIDGDR
+60 GNCQR
-74 QSETICVGTHAF
+74 ETIRVGKYAF
-86 IHLLSFS
+86 IHLLSFTS
-93 ASKPFS
+93 SEPFEDTARIGYSLSFS
-99 DCARISYQLH
+99 DDA
-109 FDNEEQQARWHKE
+109 QQASWENE
-122 QQALLY
+122 QRGLLY
-128 TGQSTLSFHFT
+128 DGQSSLCFHYT
-139 ETPKTIL
+139 ETPETIL

-159 ALAQVDT
+159 ALAQVDV
-166 LHEHAFKQKSSFPDL
+166 LHKIAFKKQNDFPDL

-202 HSVIARLGLFHETL
+202 HSVIDRLGLYHEAL
-216 EGAVVSNTQELATH
+216 EGAVVTNTNELATH
-230 PHGYYEREQLL
+230 EHGYYEREQLL
-241 PQISTNTVLS
+241 PQIATNTVLS
-251 SLFFGAKKKPVFTSV
+251 SIFFGAKKKPVFTSV

-281 YLLVWSDTLWAEI
+281 YLLVWSDTLWADI
-294 TIDNDGIPDKYSATF
+294 NIDKDGIPPKYHAIF
-309 DKENEALKGFVK
+309 DKEHEALNGFVK

-383 APKKVTALI
+383 APKKVAPLI
-392 EKVKQSTGEQ
+392 AKVQESMGES
-402 GIAQHDEIIDDL
+402 GLNSHDEIIDEL

-434 TRTQRWRSESDMNK
+434 TRTQRWRSESNMNK

-509 KGTANVMLN
+509 KGTANVILN

-525 PPEFIILSGD
+525 PPDFIILSGD

-576 RLNRILYRSKSPLNL
+576 RLNRVLYRSKSPLNL

-600 KAREPSMGYGELFN
+600 KAREPSLGYGELFN

-624 HKNTDVQCK
+624 QKNTDVQCK

-638 GKEVEFPT
+638 GKEVEFPA
-646 SKND
+646 SKDD

>member
-1 MAYALYAPCL
+1 M
-11 LIAAISITLKENVI
+11 T
-25 STQHLPLVI
+25 STECH
-34 AGPIVRKVTSNL
+34 
-46 CYIWVVTSSADAPS
+46 IWVVTSNADSPALKLSANEVVVS
-60 LTLSHDEAPIDGDR
+60 GNCQR
-74 QSETICVGTHAF
+74 ETVCVGKHAF
-86 IHLLSFS
+86 IHLLSFTS
-93 ASKPFS
+93 SNPFE
-99 DCARISYQLH
+99 DKARISYALS
-109 FDNEEQQARWHKE
+109 FLDNAQQAIWEDE
-122 QQALLY
+122 QRALLY
-128 TGQSTLSFHFT
+128 DGQSSLSFHYT
-139 ETPKTIL
+139 ETPETIL
-146 HGSCRKPHFHSDD
+146 HGSCRKPHFQSDD
-159 ALAQVDT
+159 ALAQVDE
-166 LHEHAFKQKSSFPDL
+166 LHKNAFKTRHDFPDL

-202 HSVIARLGLFHETL
+202 HSVIKRLGLYHEAL
-216 EGAVVSNTQELATH
+216 EGAVVTNTNKLATH
-230 PHGYYEREQLL
+230 EHGYYEREQLL
-241 PQISTNTVLS
+241 PQIATNTVLS
-251 SLFFGAKKKPVFTSV
+251 SIFFGAKKKPVFTSV

-281 YLLVWSDTLWAEI
+281 YLLVWSDTLWADI
-294 TIDNDGIPDKYSATF
+294 NIDKDGIPPKYLATF
-309 DKENEALKGFVK
+309 DKERKALNGFVK

-383 APKKVTALI
+383 APKKVAPLI
-392 EKVKQSTGEQ
+392 AKVQESMGES
-402 GIAQHDEIIDDL
+402 GLNSHDEIIDDL

-434 TRTQRWRSESDMNK
+434 TRTQRWRSESNMNK

-509 KGTANVMLN
+509 KGTANVILN

-542 DVRLRFRRNSPH
+542 DVRLRFRRNSPN

-576 RLNRILYRSKSPLNL
+576 RLNRILYRSKSPLNV

-624 HKNTDVQCK
+624 QENTDVQCK

-638 GKEVEFPT
+638 GKEVEFPA
-646 SKND
+646 SKDD

>member
-1 MAYALYAPCL
+1 MP
-11 LIAAISITLKENVI
+11 
-25 STQHLPLVI
+25 QVI
-34 AGPIVRKVTSNL
+34 AGPIVRKVTSNSCHVWL
-46 CYIWVVTSSADAPS
+46 VSSNADAPS
-60 LTLSHDEAPIDGDR
+60 LSLSHGDSVLAGDS
-74 QSETICVGTHAF
+74 QSDTVRVGKHAF
-86 IHLLSFS
+86 IHLVTFS
-93 ASKPFS
+93 ASTSFE
-99 DCARISYQLH
+99 DRERINYKLI
-109 FDNEEQQARWHKE
+109 FDDHQQQNAWEEEQR
-122 QQALLY
+122 ALLY
-128 TGQSTLSFHFT
+128 KDQASLSFHYT
-139 ETPKTIL
+139 GTPETIL
-146 HGSCRKPHFHSDD
+146 HGSCRKPHFHGDD
-159 ALAQVDT
+159 ALVQVDN
-166 LHEHAFKQKSSFPDL
+166 LHKIAFEEKASFPDL

-202 HSVIARLGLFHETL
+202 HGVIARLGLYHEAL
-216 EGAVVSNTQELATH
+216 EGAVVNNTSDLATH
-230 PHGYYEREQLL
+230 EHGFYEREQLL
-241 PQISTNTVLS
+241 PQIATNTVLS
-251 SLFFGAKKKPVFTSV
+251 SIFFGAKKKPVFTSV

-281 YLLVWSDTLWAEI
+281 YLLVWSDTLWPHI
-294 TIDNDGIPDKYSATF
+294 VIDKDGIPEKYNAIF
-309 DKENEALKGFVK
+309 DKENEALTGFVK
-321 QLPQVRRALAHIPTY
+321 PLLQVRRALAHIPTY

-383 APKKVTALI
+383 APEKVTSLI
-392 EKVKQSTGEQ
+392 QKVKASLEKQ
-402 GIAQHDEIIDDL
+402 GMAAHNEIVDEL
-414 LDFDQWHYRLD
+414 LDFDQWHYRID

-434 TRTQRWRSESDMNK
+434 TRTQRWRSESNMNK

-509 KGTANVMLN
+509 KGTANVILN

-576 RLNRILYRSKSPLNL
+576 RLNRVLYRSKSPLNV

-624 HKNTDVQCK
+624 QKNTDVQCK

-646 SKND
+646 SKDD

>member
-1 MAYALYAPCL
+1 MP
-11 LIAAISITLKENVI
+11 
-25 STQHLPLVI
+25 QVI
-34 AGPIVRKVTSNL
+34 AGPIVRKVTSTE
-46 CYIWVVTSSADAPS
+46 CHIWVVTSNADSPALNLSANEVVVS
-60 LTLSHDEAPIDGDR
+60 GNCQR
-74 QSETICVGTHAF
+74 ETIRVGKYAF
-86 IHLLSFS
+86 IHLLSFTS
-93 ASKPFS
+93 SEPFEDTARIGYSLSFS
-99 DCARISYQLH
+99 DDA
-109 FDNEEQQARWHKE
+109 QQASWENE
-122 QQALLY
+122 QRGLLY
-128 TGQSTLSFHFT
+128 DGQSSLCFHYT
-139 ETPKTIL
+139 ETPETIL

-159 ALAQVDT
+159 ALAQVDV
-166 LHEHAFKQKSSFPDL
+166 LHKNAFKKQNDFPDL

-202 HSVIARLGLFHETL
+202 HSVIDRLGLYHEAL
-216 EGAVVSNTQELATH
+216 EGAVVTNTNELATH
-230 PHGYYEREQLL
+230 EHGYYEREQLL
-241 PQISTNTVLS
+241 PQIATNTVLS
-251 SLFFGAKKKPVFTSV
+251 SIFFGAKKKPVFTSV

-281 YLLVWSDTLWAEI
+281 YLLVWSDTLWADI
-294 TIDNDGIPDKYSATF
+294 NIDKDGIPPKYHAIF
-309 DKENEALKGFVK
+309 DKEHEALNGFVK

-383 APKKVTALI
+383 APKKVAPLI
-392 EKVKQSTGEQ
+392 AKVQESMGES
-402 GIAQHDEIIDDL
+402 GLNSHDELIDDL

-434 TRTQRWRSESDMNK
+434 TRTQRWRSESNMNK

-466 GKESVIVVSAA
+466 GKKSVIVVSAA

-509 KGTANVMLN
+509 KGTANVILN

-525 PPEFIILSGD
+525 PPDFIILSGD

-576 RLNRILYRSKSPLNL
+576 RLNRVLYRSKSPLNL

-600 KAREPSMGYGELFN
+600 KAREPSLGYGELFN

-624 HKNTDVQCK
+624 QKNTDVQCK

-638 GKEVEFPT
+638 GKEVEFPA
-646 SKND
+646 SKDD

>member
-1 MAYALYAPCL
+1 M
-11 LIAAISITLKENVI
+11 T
-25 STQHLPLVI
+25 STECH
-34 AGPIVRKVTSNL
+34 
-46 CYIWVVTSSADAPS
+46 IWVVTSNADSPALNLSANEVVVS
-60 LTLSHDEAPIDGDR
+60 GNCQR
-74 QSETICVGTHAF
+74 ETIRVGKYAF
-86 IHLLSFS
+86 IHLLSFTS
-93 ASKPFS
+93 SEPFKDTARIGYSLSFS
-99 DCARISYQLH
+99 DDA
-109 FDNEEQQARWHKE
+109 QQASWENE
-122 QQALLY
+122 QRGLLY
-128 TGQSTLSFHFT
+128 DGQSSLCFHYT
-139 ETPKTIL
+139 ETPETIL

-159 ALAQVDT
+159 ALAQVDV
-166 LHEHAFKQKSSFPDL
+166 LHKNAFKKQNDFPDL

-202 HSVIARLGLFHETL
+202 HSVIDRLGLYHEAL
-216 EGAVVSNTQELATH
+216 EGAVVTNTNELATH
-230 PHGYYEREQLL
+230 EHGYYEREQLL
-241 PQISTNTVLS
+241 PQIATNTVLS
-251 SLFFGAKKKPVFTSV
+251 SIFFGAKKKPVFTSV

-281 YLLVWSDTLWAEI
+281 YLLVWSDTLWADI
-294 TIDNDGIPDKYSATF
+294 NIDKDGIPPKYHAIF
-309 DKENEALKGFVK
+309 DKEHEALNGFVK

-383 APKKVTALI
+383 APKKVAPLI
-392 EKVKQSTGEQ
+392 AKVQESMGES
-402 GIAQHDEIIDDL
+402 GLNSHDEIIDDL

-425 TTPPIEVLD
+425 TAPPIEVLD
-434 TRTQRWRSESDMNK
+434 TRTQRWRSESNMNK

-509 KGTANVMLN
+509 KGTANVILN

-525 PPEFIILSGD
+525 PPDFIILSGD

-576 RLNRILYRSKSPLNL
+576 RLNRVLYRSKSPLNL

-600 KAREPSMGYGELFN
+600 KAREPSLGYGELFN

-624 HKNTDVQCK
+624 QKNTDVQCK

-638 GKEVEFPT
+638 GKEVEFPA
-646 SKND
+646 SKDD

>member
-1 MAYALYAPCL
+1 MP
-11 LIAAISITLKENVI
+11 
-25 STQHLPLVI
+25 QVI
-34 AGPIVRKVTSNL
+34 AGPIVRKVTSTE
-46 CYIWVVTSSADAPS
+46 CHIWVVTSNADSPTLNLSANEVVVS
-60 LTLSHDEAPIDGDR
+60 GNCQR
-74 QSETICVGTHAF
+74 ETIRVGKYAF
-86 IHLLSFS
+86 INLLSFTS
-93 ASKPFS
+93 SEPFEDTARIGYSLSFS
-99 DCARISYQLH
+99 DDAQLASWE
-109 FDNEEQQARWHKE
+109 NEQRG
-122 QQALLY
+122 LLY
-128 TGQSTLSFHFT
+128 DGQPSLCFHYT
-139 ETPKTIL
+139 ETPETIL

-159 ALAQVDT
+159 ALAQVDV
-166 LHEHAFKQKSSFPDL
+166 LHKNAFKKQNDFPDL

-202 HSVIARLGLFHETL
+202 HSVIDRLGLYHEAL
-216 EGAVVSNTQELATH
+216 EGAVVTNTNELATH
-230 PHGYYEREQLL
+230 EHGYYEREQLL
-241 PQISTNTVLS
+241 PQIATNTVLS
-251 SLFFGAKKKPVFTSV
+251 SIFFGAKKKPVFTSV

-281 YLLVWSDTLWAEI
+281 YLLVWSDTLWADI
-294 TIDNDGIPDKYSATF
+294 NIDKDGIPPKYHAIF
-309 DKENEALKGFVK
+309 DKEHEALNGFVK

-383 APKKVTALI
+383 APKKVAPLI
-392 EKVKQSTGEQ
+392 AKVQESMGES
-402 GIAQHDEIIDDL
+402 GLNSHDEIIDDL

-434 TRTQRWRSESDMNK
+434 TRTQRWRSESNMNK

-509 KGTANVMLN
+509 KGTANVILN

-525 PPEFIILSGD
+525 PPDFIILSGD

-576 RLNRILYRSKSPLNL
+576 RLNRVLYRSKSPLNL

-600 KAREPSMGYGELFN
+600 KAREPSLGYGELFN

-624 HKNTDVQCK
+624 QKNTDVQCK

-638 GKEVEFPT
+638 GKEVEFPA
-646 SKND
+646 SKDD

>member
-1 MAYALYAPCL
+1 M
-11 LIAAISITLKENVI
+11 T
-25 STQHLPLVI
+25 STECH
-34 AGPIVRKVTSNL
+34 
-46 CYIWVVTSSADAPS
+46 IWVVTSNADSPALNLSANEVVVS
-60 LTLSHDEAPIDGDR
+60 GNCQR
-74 QSETICVGTHAF
+74 ETIRVGKYAF
-86 IHLLSFS
+86 IHLLSFTS
-93 ASKPFS
+93 SEPFEDTARIGYSLSFS
-99 DCARISYQLH
+99 DDA
-109 FDNEEQQARWHKE
+109 QQASWENE
-122 QQALLY
+122 QRGLLY
-128 TGQSTLSFHFT
+128 DGQSSLCFHYT
-139 ETPKTIL
+139 ETPETIL

-159 ALAQVDT
+159 ALAQVDV
-166 LHEHAFKQKSSFPDL
+166 LHKNAFKKQNDFPDL

-202 HSVIARLGLFHETL
+202 HSVIDRLGLYHEAL
-216 EGAVVSNTQELATH
+216 EGAVVTNTNELATH
-230 PHGYYEREQLL
+230 EHGYYEREQLL
-241 PQISTNTVLS
+241 PQIATNTVLS
-251 SLFFGAKKKPVFTSV
+251 SIFFGAKKKPVFTSV

-281 YLLVWSDTLWAEI
+281 YLLVWSDTLWADI
-294 TIDNDGIPDKYSATF
+294 NIDKDGIPPKYHAIF
-309 DKENEALKGFVK
+309 DKEHEALNGFVK

-383 APKKVTALI
+383 APKKVAPLI
-392 EKVKQSTGEQ
+392 AKVQESMGES
-402 GIAQHDEIIDDL
+402 GLNSHDEVIDDL

-434 TRTQRWRSESDMNK
+434 TRTQRWRSESNMNK

-509 KGTANVMLN
+509 KGTANVILN

-525 PPEFIILSGD
+525 PPDFIILSGD

-576 RLNRILYRSKSPLNL
+576 RLNRVLYRSKSPLNL

-600 KAREPSMGYGELFN
+600 KAREPSLGYGELFN

-624 HKNTDVQCK
+624 QKNTDVQCK

-638 GKEVEFPT
+638 GKEVEFPA
-646 SKND
+646 SKDD

>member
-1 MAYALYAPCL
+1 MP
-11 LIAAISITLKENVI
+11 
-25 STQHLPLVI
+25 QVI
-34 AGPIVRKVTSNL
+34 AGPIVRRVTSTE
-46 CYIWVVTSSADAPS
+46 CHIWVVTSNADSPALNLSANEVVVS
-60 LTLSHDEAPIDGDR
+60 GNCQR
-74 QSETICVGTHAF
+74 ETIRVGKYAF
-86 IHLLSFS
+86 IHLLSFTS
-93 ASKPFS
+93 SEPFEDTARIGYSLSFS
-99 DCARISYQLH
+99 DDA
-109 FDNEEQQARWHKE
+109 QQASWENE
-122 QQALLY
+122 QRGLLY
-128 TGQSTLSFHFT
+128 DGQSSLCFHYT
-139 ETPKTIL
+139 ETPETIL

-159 ALAQVDT
+159 ALAQVDV
-166 LHEHAFKQKSSFPDL
+166 LHKNAFKKQNDFPDL

-202 HSVIARLGLFHETL
+202 HSVIDRLGLYHEAL
-216 EGAVVSNTQELATH
+216 EGAVVTNTNELATH
-230 PHGYYEREQLL
+230 EHGYYEREQLL
-241 PQISTNTVLS
+241 PQIATNTVLS
-251 SLFFGAKKKPVFTSV
+251 SIFFGAKKKPVFTSV

-281 YLLVWSDTLWAEI
+281 YLLVWSDTLWADI
-294 TIDNDGIPDKYSATF
+294 NIDKDGIPPKYHAIF
-309 DKENEALKGFVK
+309 DKEHESLNGFVK

-383 APKKVTALI
+383 APKKVAPLI
-392 EKVKQSTGEQ
+392 AKVQESMGES
-402 GIAQHDEIIDDL
+402 GLNSHDEIIDDL

-434 TRTQRWRSESDMNK
+434 TRTQRWRSESNMNK

-509 KGTANVMLN
+509 KGTANVILN

-525 PPEFIILSGD
+525 PPDFIILSGD

-576 RLNRILYRSKSPLNL
+576 RLNRVLYRSKSPLNL

-600 KAREPSMGYGELFN
+600 KAREPSLGYGELFN

-624 HKNTDVQCK
+624 QKNTDVQCK

-638 GKEVEFPT
+638 GKEVEFPA
-646 SKND
+646 SKDD

>member
-1 MAYALYAPCL
+1 MP
-11 LIAAISITLKENVI
+11 
-25 STQHLPLVI
+25 QVI
-34 AGPIVRKVTSNL
+34 AGPIVRKVTSTE
-46 CYIWVVTSSADAPS
+46 CHIWVVTSNADSPTLNLSANEVVVS
-60 LTLSHDEAPIDGDR
+60 GNCQR
-74 QSETICVGTHAF
+74 ETIRVGKYAF
-86 IHLLSFS
+86 IHLLSFTS
-93 ASKPFS
+93 SEPFEDTARIGYSLSFS
-99 DCARISYQLH
+99 DDA
-109 FDNEEQQARWHKE
+109 QQASWENE
-122 QQALLY
+122 QRGLLY
-128 TGQSTLSFHFT
+128 DGQSSLCFHYT
-139 ETPKTIL
+139 ETPETIL

-159 ALAQVDT
+159 ALAQVDV
-166 LHEHAFKQKSSFPDL
+166 LHKNAFKKQNDFPDL

-202 HSVIARLGLFHETL
+202 HSVIDRLGLYHEAL
-216 EGAVVSNTQELATH
+216 EGAVVTNTNELATH
-230 PHGYYEREQLL
+230 EHGYYEREQLL
-241 PQISTNTVLS
+241 PQIATNTVLS
-251 SLFFGAKKKPVFTSV
+251 SIFFGAKKKPVFTSV

-281 YLLVWSDTLWAEI
+281 YLLVWSDTLWADI
-294 TIDNDGIPDKYSATF
+294 NIDKDGIPPKYHAIF
-309 DKENEALKGFVK
+309 DKEHEALNGFVK

-383 APKKVTALI
+383 APKKVAPLI
-392 EKVKQSTGEQ
+392 AKVQESMGES
-402 GIAQHDEIIDDL
+402 GLNSHDEIIDEL

-434 TRTQRWRSESDMNK
+434 TRTQRWRSESNMNK

-509 KGTANVMLN
+509 KGTANVILN

-525 PPEFIILSGD
+525 PPDFIILSGD

-576 RLNRILYRSKSPLNL
+576 RLNRVLYRSKSPLNL

-600 KAREPSMGYGELFN
+600 KAREPSLGYGELFN

-624 HKNTDVQCK
+624 QKNTDVQCK

-638 GKEVEFPT
+638 GKEVEFPA
-646 SKND
+646 SKDD

>member
-1 MAYALYAPCL
+1 
-11 LIAAISITLKENVI
+11 
-25 STQHLPLVI
+25 LPQVI
-34 AGPIVRKVTSNL
+34 AGPIVRKVTSTE
-46 CYIWVVTSSADAPS
+46 CHIWVVTSNADSPALNLSANEVVVS
-60 LTLSHDEAPIDGDR
+60 GNCQR
-74 QSETICVGTHAF
+74 ETIRVGKYAF
-86 IHLLSFS
+86 IHLLSFTS
-93 ASKPFS
+93 SEPFEDTARIGYSLSFS
-99 DCARISYQLH
+99 DDA
-109 FDNEEQQARWHKE
+109 QQASWENE
-122 QQALLY
+122 QRGLLY
-128 TGQSTLSFHFT
+128 DGQPSLCFHYT
-139 ETPKTIL
+139 ETPETIL

-159 ALAQVDT
+159 ALAQVDV
-166 LHEHAFKQKSSFPDL
+166 LHKNAFKKQNDFPDL

-202 HSVIARLGLFHETL
+202 HSVIDRLGLYHEAL
-216 EGAVVSNTQELATH
+216 EGAVVTNTNELATH
-230 PHGYYEREQLL
+230 EHGYYEREQLL
-241 PQISTNTVLS
+241 PQIATNTVLS
-251 SLFFGAKKKPVFTSV
+251 SIFFGAKKKPVFTSV

-281 YLLVWSDTLWAEI
+281 YLLVWSDTLWADI
-294 TIDNDGIPDKYSATF
+294 NIDKDGIPPKYHAIF
-309 DKENEALKGFVK
+309 DKEHEALNGFVK

-383 APKKVTALI
+383 APKKVAPLI
-392 EKVKQSTGEQ
+392 AKVQESMGES
-402 GIAQHDEIIDDL
+402 GLNSHDEIIDDL

-434 TRTQRWRSESDMNK
+434 TRTQRWRSESNMNK

-509 KGTANVMLN
+509 KGTANVILN

-525 PPEFIILSGD
+525 PPDFIILSGD

-576 RLNRILYRSKSPLNL
+576 RLNRVLYRSKSPLNL

-600 KAREPSMGYGELFN
+600 KAREPSLGYGELFN

-624 HKNTDVQCK
+624 QKNTDVQCK

-638 GKEVEFPT
+638 GNEVEFPA
-646 SKND
+646 SKDD

>member
-1 MAYALYAPCL
+1 MP
-11 LIAAISITLKENVI
+11 
-25 STQHLPLVI
+25 QVI
-34 AGPIVRKVTSNL
+34 AGPIVRKVTSTE
-46 CYIWVVTSSADAPS
+46 CHIWVVTSNADSPTLNLSAHEVVVS
-60 LTLSHDEAPIDGDR
+60 GNCQR
-74 QSETICVGTHAF
+74 ETIRVGKYAF
-86 IHLLSFS
+86 IHLLSFTS
-93 ASKPFS
+93 SEPFEDTTRIGYSLSFS
-99 DCARISYQLH
+99 DDA
-109 FDNEEQQARWHKE
+109 QQASWENE
-122 QQALLY
+122 QRGLLY
-128 TGQSTLSFHFT
+128 DGQSSLCFHYT
-139 ETPKTIL
+139 GTPETIL

-159 ALAQVDT
+159 ALAQVDV
-166 LHEHAFKQKSSFPDL
+166 LHKNAFKKQNNFPDL

-202 HSVIARLGLFHETL
+202 HSVIDRLGLYHEAL
-216 EGAVVSNTQELATH
+216 EGAVVTNTNELATH
-230 PHGYYEREQLL
+230 EHGYYEREQLL
-241 PQISTNTVLS
+241 PQIATNTVLS
-251 SLFFGAKKKPVFTSV
+251 SIFFGAKKKPVFTSV

-281 YLLVWSDTLWAEI
+281 YLLVWSDTLWADI
-294 TIDNDGIPDKYSATF
+294 NIDKDGIPPKYHAIF
-309 DKENEALKGFVK
+309 DKEHEALNGFVK

-383 APKKVTALI
+383 APKKVAPLI
-392 EKVKQSTGEQ
+392 AKVQESMGES
-402 GIAQHDEIIDDL
+402 GLKSHDEIIDDL

-434 TRTQRWRSESDMNK
+434 TRTQRWRSESNMNK

-509 KGTANVMLN
+509 KGTANVILN

-525 PPEFIILSGD
+525 PPDFIILSGD

-576 RLNRILYRSKSPLNL
+576 RLNRVLYRSKSPLNL

-600 KAREPSMGYGELFN
+600 KAREPSLGYGELFN

-624 HKNTDVQCK
+624 QKTTDVQCK

-638 GKEVEFPT
+638 GKEVEFPA
-646 SKND
+646 SKDD

>member
-1 MAYALYAPCL
+1 MP
-11 LIAAISITLKENVI
+11 
-25 STQHLPLVI
+25 QVI
-34 AGPIVRKVTSNL
+34 AGPIVRKVTSTE
-46 CYIWVVTSSADAPS
+46 CHIWVVTSNADSPALNLSAN
-60 LTLSHDEAPIDGDR
+60 ENIIDGNCQR
-74 QSETICVGTHAF
+74 ETVRVGKYAF
-86 IHLLSFS
+86 IHLLSFT
-93 ASKPFS
+93 ASEPFE
-99 DCARISYQLH
+99 DTARIGYALS
-109 FDNEEQQARWHKE
+109 FNDDKQQASWEDE
-122 QQALLY
+122 QRGLLY
-128 TGQSTLSFHFT
+128 DGQSSLSFHYT
-139 ETPKTIL
+139 ETPETIL
-146 HGSCRKPHFHSDD
+146 HGSCRKPHFQSDD
-159 ALAQVDT
+159 ALAQVDV
-166 LHEHAFKQKSSFPDL
+166 LHKNAFKMQNDFPDL

-202 HSVIARLGLFHETL
+202 HSVIDRLGLYHEAL
-216 EGAVVSNTQELATH
+216 EGAVVTNTNELATH
-230 PHGYYEREQLL
+230 EYGYYEREQLL
-241 PQISTNTVLS
+241 PQIATNTVLS
-251 SLFFGAKKKPVFTSV
+251 SIFFGAKKKPVFTSV

-281 YLLVWSDTLWAEI
+281 YLLVWSDTLWADI
-294 TIDNDGIPDKYSATF
+294 NIDKDGIPPKYHAIF
-309 DKENEALKGFVK
+309 DKEHEALNGFVK

-383 APKKVTALI
+383 APKKVAPLI
-392 EKVKQSTGEQ
+392 AKVQESMGES
-402 GIAQHDEIIDDL
+402 GLNSHDEIIDDL
-414 LDFDQWHYRLD
+414 LAFDQWHYRLD

-434 TRTQRWRSESDMNK
+434 TRTQRWRSESNMNK

-509 KGTANVMLN
+509 KGTANVILN

-525 PPEFIILSGD
+525 PPDFIILSGD

-576 RLNRILYRSKSPLNL
+576 RLNRVLYRSKSPLNL

-600 KAREPSMGYGELFN
+600 KAREPSLGYGELFN

-624 HKNTDVQCK
+624 QKNTDVQCK

-638 GKEVEFPT
+638 GKEVEFPA
-646 SKND
+646 SKDD

>member
-1 MAYALYAPCL
+1 M
-11 LIAAISITLKENVI
+11 T
-25 STQHLPLVI
+25 STECH
-34 AGPIVRKVTSNL
+34 
-46 CYIWVVTSSADAPS
+46 IWVVTSNADSPTLNLSANEVVVS
-60 LTLSHDEAPIDGDR
+60 GNCQR
-74 QSETICVGTHAF
+74 ETIRVGKYAF
-86 IHLLSFS
+86 IHLLSFTS
-93 ASKPFS
+93 SEPFEDTARIGYSLSFS
-99 DCARISYQLH
+99 DDA
-109 FDNEEQQARWHKE
+109 QQASWEDE
-122 QQALLY
+122 QRGLLY
-128 TGQSTLSFHFT
+128 DGQSSLCFHYT
-139 ETPKTIL
+139 ETPETIL

-159 ALAQVDT
+159 ALAQVDV
-166 LHEHAFKQKSSFPDL
+166 LHKNAFKKQNDFPDL

-202 HSVIARLGLFHETL
+202 HSVIDRLGLYHEAL
-216 EGAVVSNTQELATH
+216 EGAVVTNTNELATH
-230 PHGYYEREQLL
+230 EHGYYEREQLL
-241 PQISTNTVLS
+241 PQIATNTVLS
-251 SLFFGAKKKPVFTSV
+251 SIFFGAKKKPVFTSV

-281 YLLVWSDTLWAEI
+281 YLLVWSDTLWADI
-294 TIDNDGIPDKYSATF
+294 NIDKDGIPQKYHAIF
-309 DKENEALKGFVK
+309 DKEHEALNGFVK

-383 APKKVTALI
+383 APKKVAPLI
-392 EKVKQSTGEQ
+392 AKVQESMGES
-402 GIAQHDEIIDDL
+402 GLNSHDEIIDDL

-434 TRTQRWRSESDMNK
+434 TRTQRWRSESNMNK

-509 KGTANVMLN
+509 KGTANVILN

-525 PPEFIILSGD
+525 PPDFIILSGD

-576 RLNRILYRSKSPLNL
+576 RLNRVLYRSKSPLNL

-600 KAREPSMGYGELFN
+600 KAREPSLGYGELFN

-624 HKNTDVQCK
+624 QKTTDVQCK

-638 GKEVEFPT
+638 GNEVEFPA
-646 SKND
+646 SKDD

>member
-1 MAYALYAPCL
+1 MP
-11 LIAAISITLKENVI
+11 
-25 STQHLPLVI
+25 QVI
-34 AGPIVRKVTSNL
+34 AGPIVRKVTSTE
-46 CYIWVVTSSADAPS
+46 CHIWVVTSNADSPALNLSANEVVVS
-60 LTLSHDEAPIDGDR
+60 GNCQR
-74 QSETICVGTHAF
+74 ETIRVGKYAF
-86 IHLLSFS
+86 IHLLSFTS
-93 ASKPFS
+93 SEPFEDTARIGYSLSFS
-99 DCARISYQLH
+99 DDA
-109 FDNEEQQARWHKE
+109 QQASWENE
-122 QQALLY
+122 QRGLLY
-128 TGQSTLSFHFT
+128 DGQSSLCFHYT
-139 ETPKTIL
+139 ETPETIL

-159 ALAQVDT
+159 ALAQVDV
-166 LHEHAFKQKSSFPDL
+166 LHKNAFKKQNDFPDL

-202 HSVIARLGLFHETL
+202 HSVIDRLGLYHEAL
-216 EGAVVSNTQELATH
+216 EGAVVTNTNELATH
-230 PHGYYEREQLL
+230 EHGYYEREQLL
-241 PQISTNTVLS
+241 PQIATNTVLS
-251 SLFFGAKKKPVFTSV
+251 SIFFGAKKKPVFTSV

-281 YLLVWSDTLWAEI
+281 YLLVWSDTLWADI
-294 TIDNDGIPDKYSATF
+294 NIDKDGIPPKYHAIF
-309 DKENEALKGFVK
+309 DKEHEALNGFVK

-383 APKKVTALI
+383 APKKVAPLI
-392 EKVKQSTGEQ
+392 AKVQESMGES
-402 GIAQHDEIIDDL
+402 GLNSHDEIIDDL

-434 TRTQRWRSESDMNK
+434 TRTQRWRSESNMNK

-509 KGTANVMLN
+509 KGTANVILN

-525 PPEFIILSGD
+525 PPDFIILSGD

-564 NAFPDGLIKWLD
+564 NAFPDGLVKWLD
-576 RLNRILYRSKSPLNL
+576 RLNRVLYRSKSPLNL

-624 HKNTDVQCK
+624 QKNTDVLCK

-638 GKEVEFPT
+638 GKEVEFPA
-646 SKND
+646 SKDD

>member
-1 MAYALYAPCL
+1 MP
-11 LIAAISITLKENVI
+11 
-25 STQHLPLVI
+25 QVI
-34 AGPIVRKVTSNL
+34 AGPIVRKVTSTE
-46 CYIWVVTSSADAPS
+46 CHIWVVTSNADSPALNLSANEVVVS
-60 LTLSHDEAPIDGDR
+60 GNCQR
-74 QSETICVGTHAF
+74 ETIRVGKYAF
-86 IHLLSFS
+86 IHLLSFTS
-93 ASKPFS
+93 SEPFEDTARIGYSLSFS
-99 DCARISYQLH
+99 DDA
-109 FDNEEQQARWHKE
+109 QQASWENE
-122 QQALLY
+122 QRGLLY
-128 TGQSTLSFHFT
+128 DGQSSLCFHYT
-139 ETPKTIL
+139 ETPETIL

-159 ALAQVDT
+159 ALAQVDV
-166 LHEHAFKQKSSFPDL
+166 LHKNAFKKQDDFPDL

-202 HSVIARLGLFHETL
+202 HSVIDRLGLYHEAL
-216 EGAVVSNTQELATH
+216 EGAVVTNTNELATH
-230 PHGYYEREQLL
+230 EHGYYEREQLL
-241 PQISTNTVLS
+241 PQIATNTVLS
-251 SLFFGAKKKPVFTSV
+251 SIFFGAKKKPVFTSV

-281 YLLVWSDTLWAEI
+281 YLLVWSDTLWADI
-294 TIDNDGIPDKYSATF
+294 NIDKDGIPPKYHAIF
-309 DKENEALKGFVK
+309 DKEHEALNGFVK

-383 APKKVTALI
+383 APKKVAPLI
-392 EKVKQSTGEQ
+392 AKVQESMGES
-402 GIAQHDEIIDDL
+402 GLNSHDELIDDL

-434 TRTQRWRSESDMNK
+434 TRTQRWRSESNMNK

-509 KGTANVMLN
+509 KGTANVILN

-525 PPEFIILSGD
+525 PPDFIILSGD

-576 RLNRILYRSKSPLNL
+576 RLNRVLYRSKSPLNL

-600 KAREPSMGYGELFN
+600 KAREPSLGYGELFN

-624 HKNTDVQCK
+624 QKNTDVQCK

-638 GKEVEFPT
+638 GKEVEFPA
-646 SKND
+646 SKDD

>member
-1 MAYALYAPCL
+1 M
-11 LIAAISITLKENVI
+11 
-25 STQHLPLVI
+25 
-34 AGPIVRKVTSNL
+34 RKVTSKE
-46 CYIWVVTSSADAPS
+46 CHIWVVTSNAETPV
-60 LTLSHDEAPIDGDR
+60 LNLSINGATVSGKY
-74 QSETICVGTHAF
+74 QSETVRVGTHAF
-86 IHLLSFS
+86 IHLLSFF
-93 ASKPFS
+93 ANDPFEDRVRVGYELS
-99 DCARISYQLH
+99 FNNDIQQAAWV
-109 FDNEEQQARWHKE
+109 EEQR
-122 QQALLY
+122 ALLY
-128 TGQSTLSFHFT
+128 DEQSSLSFHYT
-139 ETPKTIL
+139 ETPETIL

-159 ALAQVDT
+159 ALAQVDA
-166 LHEHAFKQKSSFPDL
+166 LHKNAFESKHEFPDL

-202 HSVIARLGLFHETL
+202 HNVIERLGLFHETL
-216 EGAVVSNTQELATH
+216 EGAVVTNTNELATH
-230 PHGYYEREQLL
+230 EHGYYEREQLL

-251 SLFFGAKKKPVFTSV
+251 SIFFGAKKKPVFTSV

-281 YLLVWSDTLWAEI
+281 YLLVWSDTLWADI
-294 TIDNDGIPDKYSATF
+294 NIDKGGIPQKYLAIF
-309 DKENEALKGFVK
+309 DKEHEALNGFVK

-383 APKKVTALI
+383 APKKVAPLI
-392 EKVKQSTGEQ
+392 AKVQESMGES
-402 GIAQHDEIIDDL
+402 GLNSHDEIIDDL

-425 TTPPIEVLD
+425 TTPPVEVLD
-434 TRTQRWRSESDMNK
+434 TRTQRWRSESNMNK

-509 KGTANVMLN
+509 KGTANVILN

-525 PPEFIILSGD
+525 PPDFIILSGD

-576 RLNRILYRSKSPLNL
+576 RLNRILYRSKSPLNV

-624 HKNTDVQCK
+624 QKNTDVQCK

-638 GKEVEFPT
+638 GKEVEFPA
-646 SKND
+646 SKDD

>member
-1 MAYALYAPCL
+1 MP
-11 LIAAISITLKENVI
+11 
-25 STQHLPLVI
+25 QVI
-34 AGPIVRKVTSNL
+34 AGPIVRKVTSTE
-46 CYIWVVTSSADAPS
+46 CHIWVVTSNADSPTLNLSANEVVVS
-60 LTLSHDEAPIDGDR
+60 GNCQR
-74 QSETICVGTHAF
+74 ETIRVGKYAF
-86 IHLLSFS
+86 IHLLSFTS
-93 ASKPFS
+93 SEPFEDTARIGYSLSFS
-99 DCARISYQLH
+99 DDA
-109 FDNEEQQARWHKE
+109 QQASWENE
-122 QQALLY
+122 QRGLLY
-128 TGQSTLSFHFT
+128 DGQSSLCFHYT
-139 ETPKTIL
+139 ETPETIL

-159 ALAQVDT
+159 ALAQVDV
-166 LHEHAFKQKSSFPDL
+166 LHKNAFKKQNDFPDL

-202 HSVIARLGLFHETL
+202 HSVIDRLGLYHEAL
-216 EGAVVSNTQELATH
+216 EGAVVTNTNELATH
-230 PHGYYEREQLL
+230 EHGYYEREQLL
-241 PQISTNTVLS
+241 PQIATNTVLS
-251 SLFFGAKKKPVFTSV
+251 SIFFGAKKKPVFTSV

-281 YLLVWSDTLWAEI
+281 YLLVWSDTLWADI
-294 TIDNDGIPDKYSATF
+294 NIDKDGIPPKYHAIF
-309 DKENEALKGFVK
+309 DKEHEALNGFVK

-383 APKKVTALI
+383 APKKVAPLI
-392 EKVKQSTGEQ
+392 AKVQESMGES
-402 GIAQHDEIIDDL
+402 GLNSHDEIIDDL

-434 TRTQRWRSESDMNK
+434 TRTQRWRSESNMNK

-466 GKESVIVVSAA
+466 GKKSVIVVSAA

-509 KGTANVMLN
+509 KGTANVILN

-525 PPEFIILSGD
+525 PPDFIILSGD

-576 RLNRILYRSKSPLNL
+576 RLNRVLYRSKSPLNL

-600 KAREPSMGYGELFN
+600 KAREPSLGYGELFN

-624 HKNTDVQCK
+624 QKNTDVQCK

-638 GKEVEFPT
+638 GKEVEFPA
-646 SKND
+646 SKDD

>member
-1 MAYALYAPCL
+1 M
-11 LIAAISITLKENVI
+11 T
-25 STQHLPLVI
+25 STECH
-34 AGPIVRKVTSNL
+34 
-46 CYIWVVTSSADAPS
+46 IWVVTSNADSPTLNLSANEVVVS
-60 LTLSHDEAPIDGDR
+60 GNCQR
-74 QSETICVGTHAF
+74 ETIRVGKYAF
-86 IHLLSFS
+86 IHLLSFTS
-93 ASKPFS
+93 SEPFEDTARIGYSLSFS
-99 DCARISYQLH
+99 DDA
-109 FDNEEQQARWHKE
+109 QQASWENE
-122 QQALLY
+122 QRGLLY
-128 TGQSTLSFHFT
+128 DGQPSLCFHYT
-139 ETPKTIL
+139 ETPETIL

-159 ALAQVDT
+159 ALAQVDV
-166 LHEHAFKQKSSFPDL
+166 LHKNAFKKQNDFPDL

-202 HSVIARLGLFHETL
+202 HSVIDRLGLYHEAL
-216 EGAVVSNTQELATH
+216 EGAVVTNTNELATH
-230 PHGYYEREQLL
+230 EHGYYEREQLL
-241 PQISTNTVLS
+241 PQIATNTVLS
-251 SLFFGAKKKPVFTSV
+251 SIFFGAKKKPVFTSV

-281 YLLVWSDTLWAEI
+281 YLLVWSDTLWADI
-294 TIDNDGIPDKYSATF
+294 NIDKDGIPPKYHAIF
-309 DKENEALKGFVK
+309 DKEHEALNGFVK

-383 APKKVTALI
+383 APKKVAPLI
-392 EKVKQSTGEQ
+392 ARVQESMGES
-402 GIAQHDEIIDDL
+402 GLNSHDEIIDDL

-434 TRTQRWRSESDMNK
+434 TRTQRWRSESNMNK

-466 GKESVIVVSAA
+466 GKKSVIVVSAA

-509 KGTANVMLN
+509 KGTANVILN

-525 PPEFIILSGD
+525 PPDFIILSGD

-576 RLNRILYRSKSPLNL
+576 RLNRVLYRSKSPLNL

-600 KAREPSMGYGELFN
+600 KAREPSLGYGELFN

-624 HKNTDVQCK
+624 QKNTDVQCK

-638 GKEVEFPT
+638 GKEVEFPA
-646 SKND
+646 SKDD

>member
-1 MAYALYAPCL
+1 
-11 LIAAISITLKENVI
+11 
-25 STQHLPLVI
+25 
-34 AGPIVRKVTSNL
+34 VTSTE
-46 CYIWVVTSSADAPS
+46 CHIWVVTSNADSPTLNLSANEVVVS
-60 LTLSHDEAPIDGDR
+60 GNCQR
-74 QSETICVGTHAF
+74 ETIRVGKYAF
-86 IHLLSFS
+86 IHLLSFTS
-93 ASKPFS
+93 SEPFEDTARIGYSLSFS
-99 DCARISYQLH
+99 DDA
-109 FDNEEQQARWHKE
+109 QQASWENE
-122 QQALLY
+122 QRGLLY
-128 TGQSTLSFHFT
+128 DGQSSLCFHYT
-139 ETPKTIL
+139 ETPETIL

-159 ALAQVDT
+159 ALAQVDV
-166 LHEHAFKQKSSFPDL
+166 LHKNAFKKQNDFPDL

-202 HSVIARLGLFHETL
+202 HSVIDRLGLYHEAL
-216 EGAVVSNTQELATH
+216 EGAVVTNTNELATH
-230 PHGYYEREQLL
+230 EHGYYEREQLL
-241 PQISTNTVLS
+241 PQIATNTVLS
-251 SLFFGAKKKPVFTSV
+251 SIFFGAKKKPVFTSV

-281 YLLVWSDTLWAEI
+281 YLLVWSDTLWADI
-294 TIDNDGIPDKYSATF
+294 NIDKDGIPPKYHAIF
-309 DKENEALKGFVK
+309 DKEHESLNGFVK

-383 APKKVTALI
+383 APKKVAPLI
-392 EKVKQSTGEQ
+392 AKVQESMGES
-402 GIAQHDEIIDDL
+402 GLNSHDEIIDDL

-434 TRTQRWRSESDMNK
+434 TRTQRWRSESNMNK

-509 KGTANVMLN
+509 KGTANVILN

-525 PPEFIILSGD
+525 PPDFIILSGD

-576 RLNRILYRSKSPLNL
+576 RLNRVLYRSKSPLNL

-600 KAREPSMGYGELFN
+600 KAREPSLGYGELFN

-624 HKNTDVQCK
+624 QKNTDVQCK

-638 GKEVEFPT
+638 GKEVEFPA
-646 SKND
+646 SKDD